1 MTSDTHNRTEAC
13 ALVFSEIIHTRHG
26 HPAHHLRKA
35 GFSILID
42 LDRLDEAHNAS
53 WFFSVN
59 KFNIVS
65 FHETDFGPNHK
76 SQRKAN
82 EPKIKLSDHI
92 RGLASQYF
100 KADEITKIEMLT
112 FPRILGLS
120 FNPITVYR
128 CLDRSGQN
136 CFNVYE
142 VHNTFGDSHS
152 YASVIHPQSG
162 SVPIHKVDKM
172 LHVSPFFDVE
182 GYYQLA
188 IRRGAESLKLVV
200 RYCKNNQALLTATLN
215 GKIVRLSAACLLQ
228 TVFLSGHFPLRPLLS
243 IHFEAVKLFIKG
255 VRFYKRPTP
264 PHHAVTSTA
273 EDLKG

>member
-1 MTSDTHNRTEAC
+1 MTSDTPNRTEAC

-26 HPAHHLRKA
+26 HPAHHLQKA

-92 RGLASQYF
+92 RKLASQYF
-100 KADEITKIEMLT
+100 KADEITKIEMLA

-120 FNPITVYR
+120 
-128 CLDRSGQN
+128 C
-136 CFNVYE
+136 
-142 VHNTFGDSHS
+142 NT
-152 YASVIHPQSG
+152 ASS
-162 SVPIHKVDKM
+162 
-172 LHVSPFFDVE
+172 
-182 GYYQLA
+182 
-188 IRRGAESLKLVV
+188 IRF
-200 RYCKNNQALLTATLN
+200 
-215 GKIVRLSAACLLQ
+215 VRLS
-228 TVFLSGHFPLRPLLS
+228 LS
-243 IHFEAVKLFIKG
+243 ISPTMNASQKPILPWPKILMIALSLSRTISAVGPFGCL
-255 VRFYKRPTP
+255 
-264 PHHAVTSTA
+264 
-273 EDLKG
+273 

>member
-1 MTSDTHNRTEAC
+1 MTTDTHNRIEPC

-26 HPAHHLRKA
+26 HPAHHLQKA

-92 RGLASQYF
+92 RGLASQYI
-100 KADEITKIEMLT
+100 KADEITKIEMLA

-128 CLDRSGQN
+128 CLDHNGQN

-142 VHNTFGDSHS
+142 VHNTF
-152 YASVIHPQSG
+152 
-162 SVPIHKVDKM
+162 
-172 LHVSPFFDVE
+172 
-182 GYYQLA
+182 
-188 IRRGAESLKLVV
+188 
-200 RYCKNNQALLTATLN
+200 
-215 GKIVRLSAACLLQ
+215 
-228 TVFLSGHFPLRPLLS
+228 
-243 IHFEAVKLFIKG
+243 
-255 VRFYKRPTP
+255 
-264 PHHAVTSTA
+264 
-273 EDLKG
+273 

>member
-1 MTSDTHNRTEAC
+1 MASNIHHRTEAC

-26 HPAHHLRKA
+26 QPGHHLRKA

-42 LDRLDEAHNAS
+42 LDRLDEAHKTS

-65 FHETDFGPNHK
+65 FNEADFGPNHK
-76 SQRKAN
+76 SQRKGNA
-82 EPKIKLSDHI
+82 PKINLASHI
-92 RGLASQYF
+92 RELASRHM
-100 KADEITKIEMLT
+100 KSENITKIEMLA

-128 CLDRSGQN
+128 CLDRCGQV
-136 CFNVYE
+136 CFCVYE

-152 YASVIHPQSG
+152 YASVINPKRSD
-162 SVPIHKVDKM
+162 VPLHRVNKM
-172 LHVSPFFDVE
+172 MHVSPFFNIE

-188 IRRGAESLKLVV
+188 MRRGAENLKLAV
-200 RYCKNNQALLTATLN
+200 RYCKENQTLLTATLH
-215 GKIVRLSAACLLQ
+215 GKIVSLSSARLLQ

-243 IHFEAVKLFIKG
+243 IHFEAAKLYFKG
-255 VRFYKRPTP
+255 LRIYKRPRP
-264 PHHAVTSTA
+264 PHHAITQTA
-273 EDLKG
+273 EDL

>member
-1 MTSDTHNRTEAC
+1 M
-13 ALVFSEIIHTRHG
+13 
-26 HPAHHLRKA
+26 
-35 GFSILID
+35 
-42 LDRLDEAHNAS
+42 
-53 WFFSVN
+53 
-59 KFNIVS
+59 
-65 FHETDFGPNHK
+65 
-76 SQRKAN
+76 
-82 EPKIKLSDHI
+82 
-92 RGLASQYF
+92 LA
-100 KADEITKIEMLT
+100 

-162 SVPIHKVDKM
+162 AVPIHKVDKM
-172 LHVSPFFDVE
+172 MHVSPFFDVE

-188 IRRGAESLKLVV
+188 IRRSAESLKLVV
-200 RYCKNNQALLTATLN
+200 RPCQNTPALLTATLH
-215 GKIVRLSAACLLQ
+215 GKIVRVSAACLLQ

>member
-1 MTSDTHNRTEAC
+1 MTSDIYDTTEPC
-13 ALVFSEIIHTRHG
+13 VLVFSEIIHTRHG

-42 LDRLDEAHNAS
+42 LDRLNEAQEAS

-59 KFNIVS
+59 KFNLVS
-65 FHETDFGPNHK
+65 FHEADFGPNHK
-76 SQRKAN
+76 SQRKYK
-82 EPKIKLSDHI
+82 EPTIKLSDHI
-92 RGLASQYF
+92 RRLASQHF

-128 CLDRSGQN
+128 CLGRNGKD
-136 CFNVYE
+136 CFRVYE

-152 YASVIHPQSG
+152 YASVIKPNCST
-162 SVPIHKVDKM
+162 VPLHKVDKM
-172 LHVSPFFDVE
+172 MHVSPFFEVE

-188 IRRGAESLKLVV
+188 MRRGAENLKLIV
-200 RYCKNNQALLTATLN
+200 RYFKDNQALLTATLH
-215 GKIVRLSAACLLQ
+215 GKIVRVSTGRLLQ

-243 IHFEAVKLFIKG
+243 IHFEAVKLFFKG
-255 VRFYKRPTP
+255 LRFYKRPTP
-264 PHHAVTSTA
+264 PHHAVTQTA
-273 EDLKG
+273 EDL

>member
-1 MTSDTHNRTEAC
+1 MTSNIHDRTEAC

-26 HPAHHLRKA
+26 QPAHHLRKA

-42 LDRLDEAHNAS
+42 LDRLDEAHKAS

-65 FHETDFGPNHK
+65 FNEGDFGPNHK
-76 SQRKAN
+76 SQRKVSK
-82 EPKIKLSDHI
+82 PKIKLASYI
-92 RGLASQYF
+92 RRLASGHM
-100 KADEITKIEMLT
+100 KANEITKIEMLT

-128 CLDRSGQN
+128 CLGRNGQD
-136 CFNVYE
+136 CFHVYE

-152 YASVIHPQSG
+152 YASVINPQG
-162 SVPIHKVDKM
+162 CTVPPHKVDKVM
-172 LHVSPFFDVE
+172 HVSPFFDME

-188 IRRGAESLKLVV
+188 LKRGAERLKLVV
-200 RYCKNNQALLTATLN
+200 RYCKGNQALLTATLH
-215 GKIVRLSAACLLQ
+215 GTIVRLSAARLLQ

-243 IHFEAVKLFIKG
+243 IHFEAVKLFLKG
-255 VRFYKRPTP
+255 LRFYKRPTP
-264 PHHAVTSTA
+264 PHHAVTETA
-273 EDLKG
+273 EDL